1 MVAAGNAPKVKAVPI
16 AVRQHHQ
23 PILDQRE
30 EQKDAA
36 GRIGFQNMR
45 SKGVMIGSDD
55 PKKVPK
61 VPARASSGP
70 VGGAAAAGVKN
81 PPMRFTMCK
90 KQPKGMQ

>member
-1 MVAAGNAPKVKAVPI
+1 MVAQGNAPKVKAVPI

-36 GRIGFQNMR
+36 GRIGFKNMR
-45 SKGVMIGSDD
+45 GPGVKIGSDD
-55 PKKVPK
+55 PKKLNK
-61 VPARASSGP
+61 VPARAASGP
-70 VGGAAAAGVKN
+70 AAAASAVKN